1 MIRSFD
7 KLKNNN
13 DNNNDNNNNNN
24 NNNNKFLTE
33 ATKNSG
39 TKNKMLKI
47 IFKMRDFLKL
57 T

>member
-13 DNNNDNNNNNN
+13 DNNNDNNNNN
-24 NNNNKFLTE
+24 KFFTE
-33 ATKNSG
+33 ATNGG

>member
-13 DNNNDNNNNNN
+13 DNNNDNNNNKK
-24 NNNNKFLTE
+24 KFLTE